1 MFSGNLFSSIS
12 DKNHTPPF
20 QNDDPVVIACVF
32 RLFNDPVAMVFLYA
46 AINAFA
52 DDRWSLGSLLY
63 SLAVSVKMNILL
75 FAPALFLAY
84 LATQG
89 IAGKQALRF

>member
-1 MFSGNLFSSIS
+1 MLF
-12 DKNHTPPF
+12 F
-20 QNDDPVVIACVF
+20 
-32 RLFNDPVAMVFLYA
+32 YA
-46 AINAFA
+46 ALNAFT
-52 DDRWSLGSLLY
+52 DNWWSLGSLLY

-89 IAGKQALRF
+89 FFGTIKQLTICAGVQVKTQSSE

>member
-1 MFSGNLFSSIS
+1 MIS
-12 DKNHTPPF
+12 R
-20 QNDDPVVIACVF
+20 AF

-52 DDRWSLGSLLY
+52 DDRWGLGSLLY

-89 IAGKQALRF
+89 IAGKQALSF

>member
-1 MFSGNLFSSIS
+1 
-12 DKNHTPPF
+12 
-20 QNDDPVVIACVF
+20 
-32 RLFNDPVAMVFLYA
+32 MVFLYA

-52 DDRWSLGSLLY
+52 DGRWSLGSLLY

-89 IAGKQALRF
+89 IAGKHQTTILVHLSLKKAL